1 MMMQSLASLT
11 GVAITAFLLFMLLV
25 IVAASLLLV
34 FILAGPRGRQKIR
47 TAVLCMLAVGGLA
60 FFILFF
66 QRSSMYEFDARAGD
80 AAGGREWPVE
90 PPSGSSED
98 LPESAGERDR
108 QFDSPRGRTR
118 APREAR
124 LADEELAVAD
134 AVPHAVEVSTKTD
147 LPDWV
152 SDPPAS
158 TAEVYRRVLEAG
170 PWSTDL
176 ECQNDMDEQL
186 TEAAAAYLVERIP
199 HGNRQLVN
207 ISPQFMRKNVVAD
220 TYLKSKESPALD
232 GQKMHTLYHLLEFDQ
247 RVDAELADQA
257 RQATIESR
265 LIYAGFSLASL
276 LALVTAGFGYLR
288 LDAVT
293 DGKYKRRLQAGV
305 GGVVVVVAAAGW
317 LLSEMVVLG

>member
-1 MMMQSLASLT
+1 MIMESVATLT
-11 GVAITAFLLFMLLV
+11 GMAITAFLLFMLFV
-25 IVAASLLLV
+25 FVAGSLLFV

-47 TAVLCMLAVGGLA
+47 TAVLCMLAVGGVA
-60 FFILFF
+60 IFVLFLESK
-66 QRSSMYEFDARAGD
+66 RYEFDAGARKFEA
-80 AAGGREWPVE
+80 V
-90 PPSGSSED
+90 PPSHSTED
-98 LPESAGERDR
+98 LPESAGERER
-108 QFDSPRGRTR
+108 QFDAPRGRSR

-124 LADEELAVAD
+124 LADEKSTAADGAPLAVEA
-134 AVPHAVEVSTKTD
+134 STKTN

-158 TAEVYRRVLEAG
+158 TAEVHRRVLEAG